1 MNIEARNEV
10 VSLDVDEIARRW
22 WTLVVRGLAAIAF
35 GALTIAAPQISLFS
49 LIIVWAAYAFTDG
62 VLALVFAAR
71 GAHEH
76 RPWGW
81 LVFDGLAGIGA
92 AIATLAWPSITA
104 LVLLVMI
111 GVRAILMGVTQ
122 VAAAIELRRVIR
134 NEWLLALS
142 GLVSVAFGALV
153 LAFPGAGALAV
164 LWMIGTYAVVFGVVL
179 VALGFRLHRF
189 VGTWTPKH
197 A

>member
-1 MNIEARNEV
+1 MKIEATEIV
-10 VSLDVDEIARRW
+10 LLDTGEIARRW

-35 GALTIAAPQISLFS
+35 GVLTIAAPRISLFT
-49 LIIVWAAYAFTDG
+49 LVIMWAAYAFADG

-71 GAHEH
+71 GARAH

-81 LVFDGLAGIGA
+81 LLLDGLVGIGA
-92 AIATLAWPSITA
+92 AIATLAWPGITA

-134 NEWLLALS
+134 NEWLLAAS
-142 GLVSVAFGALV
+142 GLVSIGFGSLV

-164 LWMIGTYAVVFGVVL
+164 LWMIGAYAIVFGVVL